1 MKIKLELSEELSKT
15 VTQLAQTRGTDVA
28 EVIRRSIGLASFFE
42 QELAQG
48 NLVLLKDAETDRM
61 RQVELH

>member
-1 MKIKLELSEELSKT
+1 MKIKLELSEELSDAVAK
-15 VTQLAQTRGTDVA
+15 LAHTRGTDVA

-48 NLVLLKDAETDRM
+48 NRVLLQNVETDQM

>member
-1 MKIKLELSEELSKT
+1 MKIKLELSEELSHT
-15 VTQLAQTRGTDVA
+15 VTKLAHTRGTDVA

-48 NLVLLKDAETDRM
+48 NRVLLQNVKTDRM
-61 RQVELH
+61 RQVELQ